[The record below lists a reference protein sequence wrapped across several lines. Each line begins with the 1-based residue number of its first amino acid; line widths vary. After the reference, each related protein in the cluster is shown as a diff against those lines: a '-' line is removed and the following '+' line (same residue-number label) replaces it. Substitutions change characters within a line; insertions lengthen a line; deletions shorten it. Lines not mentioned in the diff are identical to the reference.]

1 MKLGRNLY
9 KTLVASNVSEQNATS
24 ITDALE
30 NVMTTALASKTDLS
44 EARNELK
51 AEITGVRTELKAEI
65 AGVRDELKAEIAG
78 VRTELKADIAGVR
91 DELKAEI
98 AGVRH
103 DLHELRLDMT
113 KLEANM
119 TTFRTEIRA
128 DMSEIRHTMEV
139 NGERHSKELAKQE
152 NKLTLRFGTMLV
164 GGLSLLFAALKY
176 L

>member
-51 AEITGVRTELKAEI
+51 AEITGVR
-65 AGVRDELKAEIAG
+65 
-78 VRTELKADIAGVR
+78 

-103 DLHELRLDMT
+103 DLHELKLDMT
-113 KLEANM
+113 KLEANMTTFRTEIRADM